1 MPEMTEALTTKPE
14 EVNQENDSGTDS
26 DGEDSIPELEVMQ
39 RIHSPSRLKRY
50 FISVIPRVTLKRMRP
65 LISETQRINYPKVD
79 FSLLS

>member
-39 RIHSPSRLKRY
+39 RIHSPSQVKGWFQFAVLNKVFLLWIKRY
-50 FISVIPRVTLKRMRP
+50 
-65 LISETQRINYPKVD
+65 
-79 FSLLS
+79 